1 MKNQAKATRAIVQST
16 RIHRHRLL
24 LVINGEAFRGEQVYL
39 MTKSPGRVT
48 LLKVEERTKDLFLLP
63 ARPRFLVERRRIA
76 VS

>member
-16 RIHRHRLL
+16 IHSRRLL
-24 LVINGEAFRGEQVYL
+24 LVINGEAFRREQVYL
-39 MTKSPGRVT
+39 MTKSPGSVT